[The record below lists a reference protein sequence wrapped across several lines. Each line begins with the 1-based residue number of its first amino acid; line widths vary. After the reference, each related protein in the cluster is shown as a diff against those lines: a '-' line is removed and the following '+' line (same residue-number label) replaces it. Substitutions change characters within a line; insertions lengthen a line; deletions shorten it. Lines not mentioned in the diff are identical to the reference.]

1 VPKPANTDRASTDVQ
16 LAAASARGRVETER
30 DGARSAVYDADR
42 DEIQIVLK
50 SGVSM
55 SIPRKHIPGLENATT
70 DQLRDVELSPMTTS
84 ISFPKLDADYSI
96 RGLIRKA

>member
-1 VPKPANTDRASTDVQ
+1 VQ
-16 LAAASARGRVETER
+16 LAAASARGRVETEG
-30 DGARSAVYDADR
+30 DGARSAVYDGDG
-42 DEIQIVLK
+42 DEIQIVLN

-70 DQLRDVELSPMTTS
+70 DRLRDVELSPMTTS
-84 ISFPKLDADYSI
+84 ISFPNLDADYSI